1 MSTTLLAECQTLT
14 STGGKRPRKAKA
26 TEQSGV
32 LSSHQ
37 MTALIQQ
44 GKWWPFDRV
53 PGEILVKM
61 NAKLMRDSK
70 QTINQAE
77 EALL

>member
-1 MSTTLLAECQTLT
+1 
-14 STGGKRPRKAKA
+14 
-26 TEQSGV
+26 
-32 LSSHQ
+32 

-53 PGEILVKM
+53 PGGILVKM
-61 NAKLMRDSK
+61 NAKLSK
-70 QTINQAE
+70 TRIEEAE